1 MIRSPRA
8 HGGSPRIPW
17 LMLRIIA
24 VLGFPAAAAA
34 CGAARQP
41 AAAVRIAD
49 YLAVH
54 REVAPAIADAMESG
68 HVVLGMDAEQV
79 RAVLGPPV
87 QKVEGSG
94 SPAIDRWLYP
104 GHALHQGHFR
114 FGASS
119 LYRLVFVDGRLRLI
133 EAL

>member
-1 MIRSPRA
+1 MIPSRRA
-8 HGGSPRIPW
+8 HGGPPRIPRW
-17 LMLRIIA
+17 GWALLA
-24 VLGFPAAAAA
+24 ASLGIPTAA

-41 AAAVRIAD
+41 GVAARVAG

-54 REVAPAIADAMESG
+54 RGVTPAIADAMERG
-68 HVVLGMDAEQV
+68 HVTVGMDPEQV

-87 QKVEGSG
+87 QESEGGG

-104 GHALHQGHFR
+104 GHVFHQDHFR

-119 LYRLVFVDGRLRLI
+119 LYRLVFIDGRLRLV